1 MDETEL
7 AGKYMLRDSYRN
19 QFVKGDEL
27 GIGGAEIFSAR
38 IVAIIDRDARGGSLS
53 TKATKHALERSRS

>member
-7 AGKYMLRDSYRN
+7 AGKYTLRDSYRN

-38 IVAIIDRDARGGSLS
+38 IVAIIDRDARRVVVNQGDQARSG
-53 TKATKHALERSRS
+53 AL